1 MQRPKTTIAAMRLGA
16 FRDKPKTGIIPMTA
30 VMPVITGIRAR
41 DVILISFSN
50 RQVNKGIMIAA
61 IPDNKII
68 SEDTDLDSI
77 RERTFLETKNVSG

>member
-16 FRDKPKTGIIPMTA
+16 FRDKPKIGIIPMTA
-30 VMPVITGIRAR
+30 AVPVITGIRAR
-41 DVILISFSN
+41 AVIFIFFNN
-50 RQVNKGIMIAA
+50 RQVNKGIIIAA

-77 RERTFLETKNVSG
+77 RERTFLETKNVPG

>member
-1 MQRPKTTIAAMRLGA
+1 
-16 FRDKPKTGIIPMTA
+16 MTA

-41 DVILISFSN
+41 DVILIFFN
-50 RQVNKGIMIAA
+50 NKPVNKGIIMAA

-77 RERTFLETKNVSG
+77 RERTFLETKNVPG